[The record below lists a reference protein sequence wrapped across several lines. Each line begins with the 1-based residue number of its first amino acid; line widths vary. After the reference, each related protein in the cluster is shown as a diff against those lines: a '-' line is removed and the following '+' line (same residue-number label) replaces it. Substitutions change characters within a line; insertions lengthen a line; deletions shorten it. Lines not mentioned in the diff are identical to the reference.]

1 MEKLQKL
8 PSTPG
13 IANPLGKS
21 HRDRPKGKDE
31 ESLEKSRKGRK
42 KQEPKEDSRFEL
54 ESSETESRD
63 QAPEENER
71 GQLLDEKA

>member
-1 MEKLQKL
+1 MEKLRKL

-21 HRDRPKGKDE
+21 HRDRPKEKDE
-31 ESLEKSRKGRK
+31 EDLVKSRKRRK
-42 KQEPKEDSRFEL
+42 KKEFKEDSRFEL
-54 ESSETESRD
+54 ENSETDSRD
-63 QAPEENER
+63 QATEENER

>member
-1 MEKLQKL
+1 MEKLRKL

-31 ESLEKSRKGRK
+31 ESLEKSRKRRK
-42 KQEPKEDSRFEL
+42 KQEPKDNARLEV
-54 ESSETESRD
+54 ESSETDSRD

>member
-1 MEKLQKL
+1 MEKLRKL

-31 ESLEKSRKGRK
+31 ENLEQSRKQRK
-42 KQEPKEDSRFEL
+42 RREPTDDSRFEL
-54 ESSETESRD
+54 ESSETDPRD